1 MYLGEI
7 NRDLDNLN
15 IASFKRYQ
23 GKEIVNTKYNF
34 ENNFINIK
42 STKNLKIAVDE
53 KKKLIKI
60 LADDNDWLVI
70 EDSNLNNIEINISY
84 NSSNARVLKKD
95 RFN

>member
-53 KKKLIKI
+53 KK
-60 LADDNDWLVI
+60 N
-70 EDSNLNNIEINISY
+70 
-84 NSSNARVLKKD
+84 
-95 RFN
+95 